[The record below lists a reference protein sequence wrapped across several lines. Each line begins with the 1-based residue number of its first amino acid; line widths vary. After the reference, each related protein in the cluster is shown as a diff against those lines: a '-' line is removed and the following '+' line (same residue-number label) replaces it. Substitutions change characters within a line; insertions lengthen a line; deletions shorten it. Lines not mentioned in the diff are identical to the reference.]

1 MSHSEVYK
9 WFELY
14 FPQYAGDKVESWFQ
28 NGKNSIRIRQKN
40 HQEFIFTFNNEGNWR
55 FETVE
60 SFMNGLKGGKKDW
73 MLLQGQSVNSGASI
87 NRLQSLLP

>member
-14 FPQYAGDKVESWFQ
+14 FPQYAGNKVEAGFQ
-28 NGKNSIRIRQKN
+28 NGKNSIRIRQTN
-40 HQEFIFTFNNEGNWR
+40 NQEFIFTFSDKGNWR

-60 SFMNGLKGGKKDW
+60 SYMKGLKGGKK
-73 MLLQGQSVNSGASI
+73 
-87 NRLQSLLP
+87 

>member
-28 NGKNSIRIRQKN
+28 NGRTVFASVRRTIRNLYLHSTMKEI
-40 HQEFIFTFNNEGNWR
+40 G
-55 FETVE
+55 
-60 SFMNGLKGGKKDW
+60 GLR
-73 MLLQGQSVNSGASI
+73 LLKAS
-87 NRLQSLLP
+87 

>member
-1 MSHSEVYK
+1 MGHSEVYK

-40 HQEFIFTFNNEGNWR
+40 HQEFILHSTMKEIG
-55 FETVE
+55 
-60 SFMNGLKGGKKDW
+60 GLR
-73 MLLQGQSVNSGASI
+73 LLKAS
-87 NRLQSLLP
+87 

>member
-40 HQEFIFTFNNEGNWR
+40 HQEFIFTFNNERNWR
-55 FETVE
+55 FETQHNPHLVPA
-60 SFMNGLKGGKKDW
+60 SKGVW
-73 MLLQGQSVNSGASI
+73 V
-87 NRLQSLLP
+87 

>member
-14 FPQYAGDKVESWFQ
+14 FPQYAGDNVETWFQ
-28 NGKNSIRIRQKN
+28 NGKNSIHIRQKN

-60 SFMNGLKGGKKDW
+60 SFMNGLRGGKK
-73 MLLQGQSVNSGASI
+73 
-87 NRLQSLLP
+87 

>member
-28 NGKNSIRIRQKN
+28 NGKNRIRIRQKN

-60 SFMNGLKGGKKDW
+60 SFMNGLKG
-73 MLLQGQSVNSGASI
+73 ASCI
-87 NRLQSLLP
+87 IQV

>member
-9 WFELY
+9 LFELY

-28 NGKNSIRIRQKN
+28 NGKNRIRIRQKN

-60 SFMNGLKGGKKDW
+60 SFMNGLKGGKK
-73 MLLQGQSVNSGASI
+73 
-87 NRLQSLLP
+87 